1 LQWSESKLIEAITG
15 LAFRISG
22 YAAMAD
28 PLTIGLLATIFIT
41 KAFEKSGEKLGEGLT
56 KKAGDAIAYLRRQSP
71 KVAGALEAGDATVL
85 DWGMAT
91 LEPIR
96 AEPIFIELMAKAEA
110 EAEEN
115 PVFQQKLQNIKSG
128 KTVQVIIS
136 DLEAS
141 SLKAKSMKQ
150 TASSDAESVEQTMLK
165 NVKVMGDIDLGDL
178 TQEA

>member
-1 LQWSESKLIEAITG
+1 
-15 LAFRISG
+15 
-22 YAAMAD
+22 MAD

-56 KKAGDAIAYLRRQSP
+56 KKVGEAIAHLRRQSP
-71 KVAGALEAGDATVL
+71 KVAEALEAGDATVL

-96 AEPIFIELMAKAEA
+96 AEPIFTELTAET

-115 PVFQQKLQNIKSG
+115 PVFQQKLQNIKAG

-136 DLEAS
+136 ELEAS
-141 SLKAKSMKQ
+141 SLKAKSIKQ

-165 NVKVMGDIDLGDL
+165 NIKVTGDIDLGDL